1 MTIALSLVSLS
12 LIVFGV
18 IYVRQLSLF
27 VKGLSRLSAGKNN
40 RQYSV
45 DVIVAARNEEKTIED
60 CVRALTQQDYPRERY
75 RVIVVDDQST
85 DRTPAIVDTLTRQ
98 HPNLSLEHVKTQSS
112 EVSPKINALEQG
124 LKTSTSELVF
134 TTDADCIVG
143 PQWIS
148 TIVKHFEDNV
158 GVVSGIT
165 LFENKNHV
173 SPTLFGFQAIDFFS
187 QTACGAGAIGLG
199 SVNNCNGSNM
209 GFRRSA
215 FAEVNG
221 YASIAHVNSGSDS
234 LLAQRIVSTTKWK
247 MRFAFEPTSHVKTV
261 PLTSWNA
268 LLQQRMRWAGQTT
281 YYSASTLLF
290 LIASFGLYFFLLVS
304 LPISLVSLTSF
315 PAPVCILILKC
326 LTDYWIIAR
335 FMRLSEVDGLTKYF
349 LVSEVIHLPVIVAAV
364 IGSFFGNFEWSGR
377 RMQRQTSR
385 QS

>member
-12 LIVFGV
+12 LIIFCA

-27 VKGLSRLSAGKNN
+27 VKGLSRLSAGKNV
-40 RQYSV
+40 RQYSI
-45 DVIVAARNEEKTIED
+45 DVIVAARNEEHTIED
-60 CVRALTQQDYPRERY
+60 CVQALTQQDYPPDCY
-75 RVIVVDDQST
+75 RIVIVDDQST
-85 DRTPAIVDTLTRQ
+85 DRTSAIVETLARQ
-98 HPNLSLEHVKTQSS
+98 HPKVSLEHVKMQTSGI
-112 EVSPKINALEQG
+112 SPKINAIEQG
-124 LKTSTSELVF
+124 LKVSTSELVF
-134 TTDADCIVG
+134 TTDADCTVG
-143 PQWIS
+143 PRWIS
-148 TIVKHFEDNV
+148 TMVKHFEENV

-165 LFENKNHV
+165 LFENKNRV
-173 SPTLFGFQAIDFFS
+173 PPTLFGFQAIDFFS

-199 SVNNCNGSNM
+199 NVNNCNGSNM

-221 YASIAHVNSGSDS
+221 YTSIAHVNSGSDS

-247 MRFAFEPTSHVKTV
+247 MRFAFEPASHVKTV

-281 YYSASTLLF
+281 YYNASTLMF
-290 LIASFGLYFFLLVS
+290 LIASFGLYFLLLVS
-304 LPISLVSLTSF
+304 LPISLMSLTTF

-335 FMRLSEVDGLTKYF
+335 FMRLSEVEGLTKYF

-364 IGSFFGNFEWSGR
+364 IGSFFGSFEWSGR